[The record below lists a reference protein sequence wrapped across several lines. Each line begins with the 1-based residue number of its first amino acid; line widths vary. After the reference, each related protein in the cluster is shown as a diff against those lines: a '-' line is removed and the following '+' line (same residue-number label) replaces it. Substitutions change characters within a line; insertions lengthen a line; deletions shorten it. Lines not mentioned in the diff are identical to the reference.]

1 MNKQYIPQFKLDN
14 FTCPICGVYAHQIW
28 QEILHE
34 TYDPNINITGLNRTL
49 SSGLEIPLPN
59 SISRKSG
66 SLYVSCC
73 QHCNQTSLW
82 LNEKLIY
89 PAVSIIPSPNDDM
102 PKNIAEIYNEAA
114 SIYSLSPRS
123 STALLR
129 LALQMLLK
137 ELGEKGDNINND
149 IGNLVKKGL
158 PEIVQQAADTIRYIG
173 NQAVHPGEID
183 FNDNDDTAKTLFE
196 IMNWI
201 VYYMIT
207 VPNSINNMYNTLP
220 PSIKDQID
228 KRDHKNK

>member
-34 TYDPNINITGLNRTL
+34 KYYPFQDLTGVLIN
-49 SSGLEIPLPN
+49 SGINN
-59 SISRKSG
+59 SFLTIRRSG
-66 SLYVSCC
+66 SLYISCC
-73 QHCNQTSLW
+73 QHCKQTSLW

-102 PKNIAEIYNEAA
+102 PKDIAEIYNEAA

-123 STALLR
+123 SAALLR

-220 PSIKDQID
+220 PSIKEQID

>member
-34 TYDPNINITGLNRTL
+34 KYDPTEDLTGLLKN
-49 SSGLEIPLPN
+49 SSGLKKAQPIF
-59 SISRKSG
+59 ISRRSG
-66 SLYVSCC
+66 SVYISCC
-73 QHCNQTSLW
+73 QHCKQTSLW

-89 PAVSIIPSPNDDM
+89 PSVSIIPSPNDDM
-102 PKNIAEIYNEAA
+102 PKDIAEIYNEAA

-123 STALLR
+123 SAALLR

-137 ELGEKGDNINND
+137 HLGEKGANINND

-158 PEIVQQAADTIRYIG
+158 PEIVQQATDTIRYIG
-173 NQAVHPGEID
+173 NQAVHPGTIN

-220 PSIKDQID
+220 PSIKEQID